1 VSVFAPTGSTL
12 AAALVVA
19 LAAHGW
25 ASSGISHVPDGSG
38 LGRAHLVVAEDDTGA
53 RRLDLPAALARPGL
67 VVVASLRALPPLVP
81 LVARGA
87 LVLDRAAPFLT
98 LVRLADE
105 GLRGRR
111 HGDVDAARR
120 RVDEHAALGR
130 LTPAERETLR
140 GLEAG
145 LAAAAIASRSQHSLH
160 TVRSHIRAVLAKL
173 DVTSQLAA
181 VAVARR
187 AGPEWHGSWGGDH
200 VSFGDVAP
208 R

>member
-1 VSVFAPTGSTL
+1 VSVLAPAGSTL
-12 AAALVVA
+12 ARAFVAALA
-19 LAAHGW
+19 EHGW
-25 ASSGISHVPDGSG
+25 ATVVGTRVPDGSG
-38 LGRAHLVVAEDDTGA
+38 LRRAHLVVAEDDTGS

-105 GLRGRR
+105 GLRGTRR
-111 HGDVDAARR
+111 GDADAARR
-120 RVDEHAALGR
+120 RVDEHEALRR

-140 GLEAG
+140 GLESG
-145 LAAAAIASRSQHSLH
+145 LAAAAIAARTQHSLH

-173 DVTSQLAA
+173 GVTSQLAA
-181 VAVARR
+181 VAVAHR
-187 AGPEWHGSWGGDH
+187 AGPDWHRSGGLDH
-200 VSFGDVAP
+200 VIFGDVPAG
-208 R
+208 